1 MNEDL
6 EFGKEACLVFILN
19 SLQEFRF
26 GLNLIWKFMSQE
38 SA

>member
-6 EFGKEACLVFILN
+6 EFGKEACLVFIPNL
-19 SLQEFRF
+19 LQEFKS